1 MVESL
6 SKFMAESTKRHEE
19 NSNLI
24 KEIRAST
31 DAAIRNQGA
40 SIKALEI
47 QIGQICK
54 VLTTLLDDVLPT
66 KEKDPVS
73 FTLPWL
79 GELAPT
85 KLIVELADRKVK
97 RTKGIAENVLVRIDK
112 FVFLIDFIV
121 LDMPMDIK
129 TSLIL
134 GKPLLS
140 TSHAKIDM
148 FKRKITLR
156 EGNDKVV
163 FKSEKPTSNIIKRSL
178 DPLYG
183 DYIKLNDLNKPLEI
197 KRNQVDDLEP
207 TIKEG
212 EVVDK
217 PKMDIVKTRCYNEIV
232 NGLDEYPSYY
242 DFDRKIHIDCA
253 YNLKFSCMKV
263 EWNFTLRK
271 NKENRRMI
279 LESVENGP
287 LIWPTIEE
295 NRVIRTKTY
304 AELSATEKIQADCDM
319 KETNIIL

>member
-1 MVESL
+1 
-6 SKFMAESTKRHEE
+6 
-19 NSNLI
+19 
-24 KEIRAST
+24 
-31 DAAIRNQGA
+31 
-40 SIKALEI
+40 
-47 QIGQICK
+47 
-54 VLTTLLDDVLPT
+54 
-66 KEKDPVS
+66 
-73 FTLPWL
+73 
-79 GELAPT
+79 
-85 KLIVELADRKVK
+85 
-97 RTKGIAENVLVRIDK
+97 
-112 FVFLIDFIV
+112 V

-253 YNLKFSCMKV
+253 YNLKFSCMKGYKHV
-263 EWNFTLRK
+263 NANFFHL
-271 NKENRRMI
+271 
-279 LESVENGP
+279 
-287 LIWPTIEE
+287 
-295 NRVIRTKTY
+295 
-304 AELSATEKIQADCDM
+304 LSI
-319 KETNIIL
+319 N